1 MGLPEIKIT
10 FQRKASA
17 AIRQGSRGL
26 VAVVLD
32 DATKDQFLTPY
43 TRWQEVAEED
53 WAEESLQALKLV
65 FKGSPQRVVA
75 VRLLKE
81 EEAAD
86 LKGTLDEILPLNMD
100 YLVYPGFTAAD
111 RETVKNF
118 IATAYLDGKKVKAVL
133 PDYDADDPHIIN
145 FTTPSV
151 TAKWPEEEEPVEYTG
166 AQYCCRIAGILAGL
180 PLMQSCTYYE
190 LTEVVD
196 AELAADPDTEI
207 DAGRLIIVFDGEKY
221 KLGRGVTSLVTVTES
236 MPEDLKKIKIM
247 EGMDVIRYDIYSTF
261 EDVYVGKVA
270 NSYDNKQIFV
280 GAVNNYFRQMYGSVL
295 DGNEENYVQ
304 VSAEGNRKYLE
315 GNGVDTSEMTDQELL
330 EANTGSHLFLEGE
343 CRFLDAME
351 DLDLTMNM

>member
-1 MGLPEIKIT
+1 MGLPEIRIT

-26 VAVVLD
+26 VAVILD
-32 DATKDQFLTPY
+32 DVTKDQFLTPY
-43 TRWQEVAEED
+43 TRWQEVTEED
-53 WAEESLQALKLV
+53 WAEESFQALKLV
-65 FKGSPQRVVA
+65 FQGSPQRVVA
-75 VRLLKE
+75 VRLLKT

-86 LKGTLDEILPLNMD
+86 LKGTLDAILPLNMD
-100 YLVYPGFTAAD
+100 YLAYPGFTAED

-118 IATAYLDGKKVKAVL
+118 IATAHLDGKKVKAVV

-145 FTTPSV
+145 CTTPSV
-151 TAKWPEEEEPVEYTG
+151 TVKWPEDEEPVGYTG

-180 PLMQSCTYYE
+180 PLTQSCTYYE

-196 AELAADPDTEI
+196 AELAADPDGEI
-207 DAGRLIIVFDGEKY
+207 DAGRLIIVYDGEKY
-221 KLGRGVTSLVTVTES
+221 KLGRGVTSLTTVSEAT
-236 MPEDLKKIKIM
+236 PEDLKKIKIV

-261 EDVYVGKVA
+261 EDVYVGKVP

-280 GAVNNYFRQMYGSVL
+280 GAVNDYFRQLYGSVL

-315 GNGVDTSEMTDQELL
+315 EKGIDTSEMTEQELL
-330 EANTGSHLFLEGE
+330 EANTGSWVFLEGR
-343 CRFLDAME
+343 CRLLDAME
-351 DLDLTMNM
+351 DLELTMDM